1 LLQPLR
7 TIFYRL
13 FYHHIFAEKFY
24 KMIFSVKQNTI
35 TAYGQIWDGNG
46 MEFVSIFSQME
57 GQYSDITV
65 KIHTYGG
72 SVFDGNLIFNTIQ
85 NSKKNIDIQIIG
97 IAASMGAIIS
107 QSRKN
112 KPRIV
117 RNGYLMI
124 HAPSGGTDGTA
135 TDHENTAK
143 LLRSIEKNFR
153 SLLVE
158 STGKPENYV
167 SKWMT
172 GDNWFDAEQALKE
185 GLVSEIIEPE
195 SDTMTANLNPQEL
208 GVKGMYYQ
216 FTALLNPENSHINLD
231 NNMKKPIIEALG
243 LIGVDANSSD
253 TAVIEAVKKHFEA
266 QNTELQG
273 KLDVEI
279 QKRTTAEA
287 ALQNQVKTAVTAEI
301 EAGIKAG
308 KLTADQKAT
317 YEAIGTTQGIEALKT
332 VLAAIPARQPI
343 TGQIQNTGGNS
354 FNAPVAAGREAW
366 DWDKW
371 QKEDPKG
378 FEAMHKNQPEAW
390 QALYNQKFKK

>member
-1 LLQPLR
+1 MLQPLR